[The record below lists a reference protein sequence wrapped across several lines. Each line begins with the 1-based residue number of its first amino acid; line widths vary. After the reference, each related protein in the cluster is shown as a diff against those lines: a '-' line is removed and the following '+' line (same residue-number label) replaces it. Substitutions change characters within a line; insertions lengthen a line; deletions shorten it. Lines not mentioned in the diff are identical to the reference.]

1 MSMIP
6 ASRSSSPTSLPYRV
20 PPRSMAWREAWEHVD
35 ALERLV
41 EDASIRANR
50 EVLMECVLRMRH
62 ALVRGEAGR

>member
-1 MSMIP
+1 MNMIP
-6 ASRSSSPTSLPYRV
+6 TSRPNSPTSLPDRES
-20 PPRSMAWREAWEHVD
+20 PRSAAWHEAWEHVD